1 MTSFTAA
8 VSALPLDFFRVLVGI
23 LGVAYFARTGREVSD
38 FSDPDGL
45 IDQALQHRVLPFT
58 RLTLLPARTPAWLL
72 RALHVAGCVA
82 STMLSLGIAT
92 AVVAPFL
99 YLLAVSIYR
108 RSFLVIGVDDG
119 IIHLALFWMV
129 VLPIGHTLVISDL
142 LSGRAFHSTWDT
154 WSTVVVSGLGVRCLL
169 FNLALAYATAGLWK
183 LTSPL
188 WRSGEALRVV
198 LAMPVSYGLGP
209 RLAGWPARWL
219 RIGTYFV
226 LLAEPLG
233 AILFALSPRSWQAWT
248 ILTLMAALHVGI
260 IATVKVPLAN
270 IAMLASLVAFVA
282 FAALVPD
289 LRMSNLPMNPLS
301 TMDWVV
307 LGVMVCLV
315 GQILFNTCAAAFG
328 LGGGPRTRSDDV
340 MNPFYVPLW
349 IIGLAQSYRL
359 LDWVDE
365 RNYDVE
371 YEVLERRSGHPEAM
385 VDAAE
390 MFPRSMRHILLQSYL
405 IGDLWTKLDPAALSE
420 LRASIL
426 TRYAA
431 RYVRCSD
438 VDAEVEVHATIRRIT
453 GNGVARGTRA
463 LLMRFENR
471 SGSASAI
478 ETHILPESR

>member
-1 MTSFTAA
+1 
-8 VSALPLDFFRVLVGI
+8 
-23 LGVAYFARTGREVSD
+23 
-38 FSDPDGL
+38 
-45 IDQALQHRVLPFT
+45 
-58 RLTLLPARTPAWLL
+58 
-72 RALHVAGCVA
+72 
-82 STMLSLGIAT
+82 
-92 AVVAPFL
+92 
-99 YLLAVSIYR
+99 
-108 RSFLVIGVDDG
+108 
-119 IIHLALFWMV
+119 
-129 VLPIGHTLVISDL
+129 
-142 LSGRAFHSTWDT
+142 
-154 WSTVVVSGLGVRCLL
+154 
-169 FNLALAYATAGLWK
+169 
-183 LTSPL
+183 
-188 WRSGEALRVV
+188 
-198 LAMPVSYGLGP
+198 
-209 RLAGWPARWL
+209 
-219 RIGTYFV
+219 
-226 LLAEPLG
+226 
-233 AILFALSPRSWQAWT
+233 
-248 ILTLMAALHVGI
+248 
-260 IATVKVPLAN
+260 
-270 IAMLASLVAFVA
+270 
-282 FAALVPD
+282 
-289 LRMSNLPMNPLS
+289 
-301 TMDWVV
+301 
-307 LGVMVCLV
+307 
-315 GQILFNTCAAAFG
+315 
-328 LGGGPRTRSDDV
+328 
-340 MNPFYVPLW
+340 VPLW